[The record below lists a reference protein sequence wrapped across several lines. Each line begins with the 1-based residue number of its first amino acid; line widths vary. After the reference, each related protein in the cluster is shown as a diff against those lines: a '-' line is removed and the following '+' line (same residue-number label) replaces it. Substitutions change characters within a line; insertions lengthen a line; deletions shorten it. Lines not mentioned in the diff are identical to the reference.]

1 MSQHSSLPNDS
12 LIDQATTNS
21 TINSPIG
28 NTPATA
34 QTKQRHK
41 LPHYERT
48 DEMRVVV
55 TGMGAVTPLG
65 LDVESSW
72 AKLLKGES
80 GITAISH
87 FDATGYRAQIAG
99 VVKDFDAKQYMNAK
113 DARRYD
119 EFMHYAVAASSM
131 ALKNAGFI
139 EEVSATD
146 APVQGVDQ
154 ERFGVILGSGIG
166 GIQNIENSRDTL
178 REKGASKVSPFIIP
192 GSIVNMAAGLVAI
205 KHCLKGPNLATS
217 TACTT
222 ATHAI
227 GLAARLIAYGDADVI
242 LAGGSEKGSSPL
254 GISGF
259 GAMHALSTRNN
270 EPTRASRPFDK
281 DRDGFVLG
289 DGAGV
294 MVLES
299 LAHAKARGATILA
312 ELVGFGMSD
321 DASHITAPPEDGRG
335 AARAMRNALEDAG
348 IEPSVVGYVNAH
360 GTSTPAG
367 DVAESIAIETVFAPV
382 KDSILVSSTK
392 SMTGHLLGAAGGVEA
407 IFTVLALQHQQVPP
421 TINLENIE
429 DNCNLDYVANQ
440 SRQVDNLQ
448 YAVSNSF
455 GFGGTNGSLIF
466 ARWPIKS

>member
-1 MSQHSSLPNDS
+1 MSQNSSLPTP
-12 LIDQATTNS
+12 TTEENTNTS
-21 TINSPIG
+21 T
-28 NTPATA
+28 
-34 QTKQRHK
+34 TKSHK
-41 LPHYERT
+41 PPHYERSDKT
-48 DEMRVVV
+48 RVVV

-65 LDVESSW
+65 LDVDSTW
-72 AKLLKGES
+72 RRLLAGES
-80 GITAISH
+80 GIDTISH
-87 FDATGYRAQIAG
+87 FDAADYRAQIAG
-99 VVKDFDAKQYMNAK
+99 VIKDFDAKQYMNAK

-119 EFMHYAVAASSM
+119 EFMHYGVAATSM
-131 ALKNAGFI
+131 ALHHAGYI
-139 EEVSATD
+139 DEVSAED
-146 APVQGVDQ
+146 APVQQVDP

-166 GIQNIENSRDTL
+166 GIQTIENSRDTL
-178 REKGASKVSPFIIP
+178 RDKGVKRVSPFIIP

-205 KHCLKGPNLATS
+205 KHNLKGPNLATS

-227 GLAARLIAYGDADVI
+227 GLAARLIAYGDADVM

-254 GISGF
+254 GMAGF
-259 GAMHALSTRNN
+259 GAMHALSTRNE
-270 EPTRASRPFDK
+270 EPTKASRPFDK
-281 DRDGFVLG
+281 ERDGFVLG

-312 ELVGFGMSD
+312 EVVGFGMSD
-321 DASHITAPPEDGRG
+321 DASHITAPPEDGSG
-335 AARAMRNALEDAG
+335 AARAMQNALNDAG
-348 IEPSVVGYVNAH
+348 INPASVGYVNAH

-392 SMTGHLLGAAGGVEA
+392 SMTGHLLGAAGGIEA
-407 IFTVLALQHQQVPP
+407 IFTVLALQHQHVPP
-421 TINLENIE
+421 TINLDNVE

-440 SRQVDNLQ
+440 SRQVANLQ

-466 ARWPIKS
+466 ARWPVNT

>member
-1 MSQHSSLPNDS
+1 MNQQSSTSISKKNPNNKR
-12 LIDQATTNS
+12 L
-21 TINSPIG
+21 
-28 NTPATA
+28 
-34 QTKQRHK
+34 K
-41 LPHYERT
+41 LPHNQRP
-48 DEMRVVV
+48 DEARVVV
-55 TGMGAVTPLG
+55 TGMGAITPLG
-65 LDVESSW
+65 LDVQSTW
-72 AKLLKGES
+72 TRLINGES
-80 GITAISH
+80 GITTIEH
-87 FDATGYRAQIAG
+87 FDASDYRTQIAG
-99 VVKDFDAKQYMNAK
+99 TVKDFDAKRYMNAK

-119 EFMHYAVAASSM
+119 EFIHYGIAASSM
-131 ALKNAGFI
+131 ALKDAGFI
-139 EEVSATD
+139 EAISAED
-146 APVQGVDQ
+146 APVKEVDQ

-166 GIQNIENSRDTL
+166 GIQTIENSRDTL
-178 REKGASKVSPFIIP
+178 RESGARKVSPFIIP

-205 KHCLKGPNLATS
+205 KHKLKGPNLATS

-227 GLAARLIAYGDADVI
+227 GLAARLIVYGDADVM

-259 GAMHALSTRNN
+259 GAMHALSTRND
-270 EPTRASRPFDK
+270 EPTKASRPFDK

-289 DGAGV
+289 DGAGIV
-294 MVLES
+294 VLES

-321 DASHITAPPEDGRG
+321 DASHITAPPEDGNG
-335 AARAMRNALEDAG
+335 AARAMQNALNDAG
-348 IEPSVVGYVNAH
+348 IEAAAVGYVNAH

-392 SMTGHLLGAAGGVEA
+392 SMTGHLLGAAGAIEA

-421 TINLENIE
+421 TINLDNIE

-440 SRQVDNLQ
+440 SRKVDNLQ
-448 YAVSNSF
+448 YGVSNSF

-466 ARWPIKS
+466 AKWS

>member
-1 MSQHSSLPNDS
+1 MSQHSSSPNAQAADS
-12 LIDQATTNS
+12 NAAT
-21 TINSPIG
+21 IQ
-28 NTPATA
+28 
-34 QTKQRHK
+34 QTLRQKP
-41 LPHYERT
+41 PHYERP

-65 LDVESSW
+65 LDVASSW
-72 AKLLKGES
+72 TRLLNGES
-80 GITAISH
+80 GIAPITH
-87 FDATGYRAQIAG
+87 FDATDYRAQIAG

-119 EFMHYAVAASSM
+119 EFIHYAVAASAM
-131 ALKNAGFI
+131 ALKDAGFI
-139 EEVSATD
+139 DKISAADT
-146 APVQGVDQ
+146 PVQEVEQ

-166 GIQNIENSRDTL
+166 GIQTIENSRDTL
-178 REKGASKVSPFIIP
+178 RDKGAMKVSPFIIP

-205 KHCLKGPNLATS
+205 KHTLQGPNLATS

-227 GLAARLIAYGDADVI
+227 GLAARLIAYGDADVM

-254 GISGF
+254 GMSGF
-259 GAMHALSTRNN
+259 GAMHALSTRND
-270 EPTRASRPFDK
+270 EPTKASRPFDK
-281 DRDGFVLG
+281 ERDGFVLG

-294 MVLES
+294 VVLES

-321 DASHITAPPEDGRG
+321 DASHITAPPEDGSG
-335 AARAMRNALEDAG
+335 AVRAMRNALNDAG
-348 IEPSVVGYVNAH
+348 IEPAVVGYVNAH

-392 SMTGHLLGAAGGVEA
+392 SMTGHLLGAAGGIEA

-421 TINLENIE
+421 TINLDNVE

-440 SRQVDNLQ
+440 SRKVDNLQ

-466 ARWPIKS
+466 ARWPVQPSS

>member
-1 MSQHSSLPNDS
+1 
-12 LIDQATTNS
+12 
-21 TINSPIG
+21 
-28 NTPATA
+28 
-34 QTKQRHK
+34 
-41 LPHYERT
+41 
-48 DEMRVVV
+48 
-55 TGMGAVTPLG
+55 
-65 LDVESSW
+65 
-72 AKLLKGES
+72 
-80 GITAISH
+80 
-87 FDATGYRAQIAG
+87 
-99 VVKDFDAKQYMNAK
+99 MNAK

-119 EFMHYAVAASSM
+119 EFIHYGIAASSM
-131 ALKNAGFI
+131 ALKDAGFI
-139 EEVSATD
+139 EAISAED
-146 APVQGVDQ
+146 APVKEVDQ

-166 GIQNIENSRDTL
+166 GIQTIENSRDTL
-178 REKGASKVSPFIIP
+178 RESGARKVSPFIIP

-205 KHCLKGPNLATS
+205 KHKLKGPNLATS

-227 GLAARLIAYGDADVI
+227 GLAARLIVYGDADVM

-259 GAMHALSTRNN
+259 GAMHALSTRND
-270 EPTRASRPFDK
+270 EPTKASRPFDK

-289 DGAGV
+289 DGAGIV
-294 MVLES
+294 VLES

-321 DASHITAPPEDGRG
+321 DASHITAPPEDGNG
-335 AARAMRNALEDAG
+335 AVRAMQNALNDAG
-348 IEPSVVGYVNAH
+348 IEAAAVGYVNAH

-392 SMTGHLLGAAGGVEA
+392 SMTGHLLGAAGAIEA
-407 IFTVLALQHQQVPP
+407 IFTILALQHQQVPP
-421 TINLENIE
+421 TINLDNIE

-440 SRQVDNLQ
+440 SRKVDNLQ
-448 YAVSNSF
+448 YGVSNSF

-466 ARWPIKS
+466 AKWS

>member
-1 MSQHSSLPNDS
+1 MSQHSSSPNAQAADS
-12 LIDQATTNS
+12 NAAAIQ
-21 TINSPIG
+21 
-28 NTPATA
+28 
-34 QTKQRHK
+34 QTLRQKP
-41 LPHYERT
+41 PHYERP
-48 DEMRVVV
+48 DERRVVV

-65 LDVESSW
+65 LDVASSW
-72 AKLLKGES
+72 TRLLNGES
-80 GITAISH
+80 GIAPITH
-87 FDATGYRAQIAG
+87 FDATDYRAQIAG

-119 EFMHYAVAASSM
+119 EFIHYAVAASAM
-131 ALKNAGFI
+131 ALKDAGFI
-139 EEVSATD
+139 DKISAADT
-146 APVQGVDQ
+146 PVQEVEQ

-166 GIQNIENSRDTL
+166 GIQTIENSRDTL
-178 REKGASKVSPFIIP
+178 RDKGAMKVSPFIIP

-205 KHCLKGPNLATS
+205 KHTLQGPNLATS

-227 GLAARLIAYGDADVI
+227 GLAARLIAYGDADVM

-254 GISGF
+254 GMSGF
-259 GAMHALSTRNN
+259 GAMHALSTRND
-270 EPTRASRPFDK
+270 EPTKASRPFDK
-281 DRDGFVLG
+281 ERDGFVLG

-294 MVLES
+294 IVLES

-321 DASHITAPPEDGRG
+321 DASHITAPPEDGSG
-335 AARAMRNALEDAG
+335 AARAMRNALNDAG
-348 IEPSVVGYVNAH
+348 IEPAVVGYVNAH

-392 SMTGHLLGAAGGVEA
+392 SMTGHLLGAAGGIEA

-421 TINLENIE
+421 TINLDNVE

-440 SRQVDNLQ
+440 SRKVDNLQ

-466 ARWPIKS
+466 ARWPVQPSS